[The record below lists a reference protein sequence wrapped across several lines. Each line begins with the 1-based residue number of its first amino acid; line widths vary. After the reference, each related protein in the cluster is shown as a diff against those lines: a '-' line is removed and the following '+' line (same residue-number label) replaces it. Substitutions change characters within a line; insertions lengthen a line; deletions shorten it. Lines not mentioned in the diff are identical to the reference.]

1 MSRKYTQKEVA
12 ALRIR
17 QAEIV
22 RQFKEKQKQREF
34 GRGMST
40 LGEPFTVE
48 KKRPQSLKQSDVI
61 RMQREAGFRD

>member
-17 QAEIV
+17 QQEIV
-22 RQFKEKQKQREF
+22 RQFKQKEKQREF

-48 KKRPQSLKQSDVI
+48 KKRPSLNQADLA
-61 RMQREAGFRD
+61 RMQREAGTR